1 MKTFGE
7 TPSKLAIKPPEFE
20 CDVIISDKI
29 TDPLPNTAFFG
40 AIIGS
45 AGSGKTSL
53 LINFLTQKEMYAQ
66 AFDHVHLI
74 CPKASMKSVKD
85 NIWENHPAE
94 KIHHSLDATTIDR
107 LIKLG
112 EERKN
117 AKPKCQN
124 TLVIIDDMTAFL
136 KHKEVEQK
144 LREMVYNRR
153 HIHISI
159 FILVQSYNAMPLTLR
174 KTLSHFWLFKPR
186 NKKESEAI
194 WEEIMFVDRKTGVD
208 LLRYVFQDKHDFM
221 MGNCN
226 TGDIYRNFSLLD
238 IDGDELDDEEPEPK
252 RIKQE
257 DDSGDD
263 SSKE

>member
-1 MKTFGE
+1 MRTFAE
-7 TPSKLAIKPPEFE
+7 TPSTLVVKPPEFD
-20 CDVIISDKI
+20 CDVVISENI

-53 LINFLTQKEMYAQ
+53 LINFLTQKDMYAK

-74 CPKASMKSVKD
+74 CPKASMKSIKD
-85 NIWENHPAE
+85 DIWENHPAD
-94 KIHHSLDATTIDR
+94 KIHNSLDGMTIDK

-112 EERKN
+112 EERKH
-117 AKPKCQN
+117 AKPKAQN
-124 TLVIIDDMTAFL
+124 TLVIIDDMTVFL
-136 KHKEVEQK
+136 KQKDIEAK

-194 WEEIMFVDRKTGVD
+194 WEELMFVDRKTGAE
-208 LLRYVFQDKHDFM
+208 LLRFVFQDKHDFM
-221 MGNCN
+221 MGNCS
-226 TGDIYRNFSLLD
+226 TGQIFRNFSLLD
-238 IDGDELDDEEPEPK
+238 VDIDDVGSTLPDSK
-252 RIKQE
+252 RPKQE

-263 SSKE
+263 SDS